1 MDDILGNNDHV
12 YYARLF
18 HDTHPVYPLRKN
30 RQLTGFLAQL
40 KQFVCKKSNY
50 LFPDDIIETFRNSF
64 VDFVFV
70 FSYYHEIMHMESSY
84 IETIKTKI
92 INDNPRF
99 LNMFNMENINYLMHF
114 ITTINDNNNRYTEFF
129 FNKEQTCYRMHD
141 NGNCFRL
148 YSTLV
153 NWNNNPL
160 FNKDTK
166 NLNMFKLL
174 ED

>member
-1 MDDILGNNDHV
+1 
-12 YYARLF
+12 
-18 HDTHPVYPLRKN
+18 
-30 RQLTGFLAQL
+30 
-40 KQFVCKKSNY
+40 
-50 LFPDDIIETFRNSF
+50 
-64 VDFVFV
+64 
-70 FSYYHEIMHMESSY
+70 MESSY